1 MQQTGESPS
10 ALPGK
15 VTGGGGPRV
24 SLACIPCRTRHIK
37 CDATRPYC
45 HRCASSERECHYE
58 RSRRGGLDRETLA
71 ARRRVRDAHEAATAA
86 SSSPCASSPFPS
98 SSSASTDSSSS
109 PAEKSV
115 AVSGVDVPAHQLAR
129 PLWCPISVDD
139 VDAGQQQ
146 QQQQQ
151 HQPQLLHGNI
161 SFGLQQ
167 FSHFYSE
174 PAPSVCLDPDLV
186 DDRLIL
192 AYYEHFHRLHPCA
205 LPRRR
210 LTDLY
215 RDPADRAALEPVVT
229 VLRFLGSTYASP
241 DQAGPLKEQAKRRVS
256 TVSSDSP
263 AARAFMAQA
272 RLLLSIGLFWYGE
285 KADARMAMEAAK
297 QLAFDLGLFRRE
309 FAPQHGRGDP
319 VLEECWRRT
328 WWQIFIVDAY
338 YAAMSRTIKFS
349 SQNFDAT
356 ADLPCEE
363 SEYEEG
369 TIPVPKTLEEFDC
382 REFELDDHVY
392 SSFAYHVGAI
402 RCISSVTAVAPLE
415 PSGELP
421 AQLVADV
428 DAIIDGWL
436 LLLPACKREIIT
448 GKDGLVDELM
458 FQAHMAL
465 HALVVGF
472 HRPYSDLLFNPLEI
486 LSSCKMAT
494 PDTCTIG
501 SLINV
506 HTVRCLKAIEGQI
519 RLMALPARPFHHTPF
534 TICMIIAGT
543 IPFLSACKFLFPSE
557 RLAIARH
564 QIRLSIGCLK
574 ALAAAWPQGVINI
587 REIDESYE
595 TSTEDV
601 VSFTTME
608 DALQSC
614 WDVSGISTDASL
626 YAGTSIG

>member
-1 MQQTGESPS
+1 M
-10 ALPGK
+10 
-15 VTGGGGPRV
+15 
-24 SLACIPCRTRHIK
+24 
-37 CDATRPYC
+37 
-45 HRCASSERECHYE
+45 
-58 RSRRGGLDRETLA
+58 
-71 ARRRVRDAHEAATAA
+71 
-86 SSSPCASSPFPS
+86 
-98 SSSASTDSSSS
+98 
-109 PAEKSV
+109 
-115 AVSGVDVPAHQLAR
+115 
-129 PLWCPISVDD
+129 
-139 VDAGQQQ
+139 
-146 QQQQQ
+146 
-151 HQPQLLHGNI
+151 
-161 SFGLQQ
+161 
-167 FSHFYSE
+167 
-174 PAPSVCLDPDLV
+174 
-186 DDRLIL
+186 
-192 AYYEHFHRLHPCA
+192 
-205 LPRRR
+205 
-210 LTDLY
+210 
-215 RDPADRAALEPVVT
+215 
-229 VLRFLGSTYASP
+229 
-241 DQAGPLKEQAKRRVS
+241 
-256 TVSSDSP
+256 
-263 AARAFMAQA
+263 
-272 RLLLSIGLFWYGE
+272 
-285 KADARMAMEAAK
+285 
-297 QLAFDLGLFRRE
+297 
-309 FAPQHGRGDP
+309 
-319 VLEECWRRT
+319 
-328 WWQIFIVDAY
+328 
-338 YAAMSRTIKFS
+338 
-349 SQNFDAT
+349 
-356 ADLPCEE
+356 
-363 SEYEEG
+363 
-369 TIPVPKTLEEFDC
+369 
-382 REFELDDHVY
+382 
-392 SSFAYHVGAI
+392 
-402 RCISSVTAVAPLE
+402 TAVAPLE

-448 GKDGLVDELM
+448 GKDGVVDELM

-465 HALVVGF
+465 HAYVFPPPSPNLKVQLDFISHLLKILFVILTFSHRLVVGF

-494 PDTCTIG
+494 PDTCTVG

-587 REIDESYE
+587 REVQTIAQEVLARTPAANAGRELRLAGSGGGDGNSGVSADAGGFSLQIDESYE